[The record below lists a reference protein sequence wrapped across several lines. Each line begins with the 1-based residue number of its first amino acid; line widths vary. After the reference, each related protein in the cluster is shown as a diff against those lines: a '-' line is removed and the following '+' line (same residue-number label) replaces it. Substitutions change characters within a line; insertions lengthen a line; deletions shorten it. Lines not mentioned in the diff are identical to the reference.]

1 MRKCISLVNIS
12 RGMCPKGIAKIF
24 VEDYSVV
31 VVPYNAPRLSSCST
45 WSTDGITII
54 NSTTGSSG
62 PMKIFVTV
70 DNTIYVTM
78 RGLKQVQVWNQG
90 NGLPTVN
97 SSINSSISHAVFV
110 TINGDIYF
118 DSGDDLKRVDRWT
131 QNAGSTVLVTPANK
145 TCYGLFVDVIDNLYC
160 AIESPDQV
168 VMKAPGGAANSTVIV
183 AGNGITG
190 AGPNMLFGPR
200 GIFVDTNLDLY
211 VADCYNNRVQRFSRG
226 QTNGTTVAGSGAAWP
241 VILLWPT
248 DVILDGNG
256 YLYIVECNNHRVIAS
271 GPNGFR
277 CIIACTGTTGLAAN
291 QLAGPIGLSFDSQ
304 GNLFVTDY
312 SNNRV
317 QKFAVAT
324 NSCGKWTSSVCCDR
338 YCFYL
343 NNGWSGT
350 VLTVS

>member
-1 MRKCISLVNIS
+1 MNQENSREISVRNIFQS
-12 RGMCPKGIAKIF
+12 EHREGIAKNF
-24 VEDYSVV
+24 VDDNSIL
-31 VVPYNAPRLSSCST
+31 VVPYNAPRLSSCAT
-45 WSTDGITII
+45 WSADGVTII
-54 NSTTGSSG
+54 SNTNGSSE
-62 PMKIFVTV
+62 PIKVFVTV
-70 DNTIYVTM
+70 INTIYVTM
-78 RGLKQVQVWNQG
+78 RALKQVQVWSGG
-90 NGLPTVN
+90 NGLPIMN
-97 SSINSSISHAVFV
+97 SSINSLSPYSLFV

-118 DSGDDLKRVDRWT
+118 SSGDDLKRVDKWT

-211 VADCYNNRVQRFSRG
+211 VADAFNNRVQHFSRG
-226 QTNGTTVAGSGAAWP
+226 QSNGTTVAGSGAAWP

-256 YLYIVECNNHRVIAS
+256 YLYIVEYNNHRVIAA

-277 CIIACTGTTGLAAN
+277 CIIACTGTTGSAAN

-317 QKFAVAT
+317 QKFALVT
-324 NSCGKWTSSVCCDR
+324 NSCGKWTSSQVAR
-338 YCFYL
+338 VIAFI
-343 NNGWSGT
+343 
-350 VLTVS
+350 